1 MRYRNRNTGE
11 QRVTVDGSRLDRRVA
26 ADPDWEPM
34 PDEPTYRSG
43 GVIDG
48 DTIGL
53 TADDEDAA

>member
-34 PDEPTYRSG
+34 PAEPVAIFTKTE
-43 GVIDG
+43 VEAM
-48 DTIGL
+48 